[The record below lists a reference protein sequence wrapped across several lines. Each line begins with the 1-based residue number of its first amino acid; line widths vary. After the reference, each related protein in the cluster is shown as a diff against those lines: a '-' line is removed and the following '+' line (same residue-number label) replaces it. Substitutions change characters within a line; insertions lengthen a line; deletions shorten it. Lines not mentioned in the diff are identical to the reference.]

1 MAKWGSNPHSFQ
13 KTNLCN
19 VYKGKTA
26 NLSFYIQS
34 FKGNLKVNTKCEK
47 KFMNQSRLSVKFT
60 HHVLIMALIIHHIL
74 TFCYPHVTDRHNDTF
89 QVSASTKVSLRAVR

>member
-47 KFMNQSRLSVKFT
+47 KIHES
-60 HHVLIMALIIHHIL
+60 LIFREEITYHAG
-74 TFCYPHVTDRHNDTF
+74 
-89 QVSASTKVSLRAVR
+89 S

>member
-34 FKGNLKVNTKCEK
+34 FKGHE
-47 KFMNQSRLSVKFT
+47 S
-60 HHVLIMALIIHHIL
+60 LIFREEITYHAG
-74 TFCYPHVTDRHNDTF
+74 
-89 QVSASTKVSLRAVR
+89 S